1 MGNCGPYLF
10 CVSFDGDSEYNSK
23 SDCKGIMEAKQM
35 KFNQIPKYKSRDIR
49 LAIPSKGRMELET
62 ELFLKSCGFNL
73 QRKKRQYIGFIQ
85 EPINIKLVY
94 QRQLDIIQGILNGSL
109 ELGIVG
115 YDLVLENLPSSN
127 HELIVIHD
135 ALNFGK
141 CNLEIAIPEDWL
153 ENSIEEIEQ
162 REISIRIATKFSN
175 LTKKFL
181 DKYDISYKL
190 INGNGS
196 LEVYPELDYSDIIVD
211 LVSTGQ
217 TLKDNR
223 LKQIQGGKIISSQA
237 VLIGNK
243 TALKSDPVL
252 ALTRELLEYIEAT
265 LRAQNFVSLFVNM
278 RGKNSDEIA
287 QAIFSKKGLEG
298 LQGPTISPVY
308 TKDGEKMFAVH
319 VIVEKIRLQQAINNL
334 RAIGG
339 SGVVVAPTLYIFE
352 KEPQSYRQLKM
363 ELGMVNG

>member
-1 MGNCGPYLF
+1 MTQL
-10 CVSFDGDSEYNSK
+10 K
-23 SDCKGIMEAKQM
+23 S
-35 KFNQIPKYKSRDIR
+35 NQITKYKSRDVR

-62 ELFLKSCGFNL
+62 EEFLISCGFNI
-73 QRKKRQYIGFIQ
+73 QRKERQYIGYIR

-94 QRQLDIIQGILNGSL
+94 QRQLDIIRGILNGSL

-115 YDLVLENLPSSN
+115 YDLVLETLPFSE
-127 HELIVIHD
+127 HELIIIHD
-135 ALNFGK
+135 SLNFGK
-141 CNLEIAIPEDWL
+141 CSLEIAIPEDWP
-153 ENSIEEIEQ
+153 ENSIQEIEQ
-162 REISIRIATKFSN
+162 KESSIRIATKFSK

-181 DKYDISYKL
+181 ENYDISYKL
-190 INGNGS
+190 IKGNGS

-243 TALKSDPVL
+243 TALKNEPVL
-252 ALTRELLEYIEAT
+252 SLTRELLEYIEAT

-278 RGKNSDEIA
+278 KGKNSEEIA
-287 QAIFSKKGLEG
+287 NAIFSKKGLEG

-308 TKDGEKMFAVH
+308 TKTGDKMYAVH
-319 VIVEKIRLQQAINNL
+319 VIVEKVRLQEAIRNL

-363 ELGMVNG
+363 ELGMLND